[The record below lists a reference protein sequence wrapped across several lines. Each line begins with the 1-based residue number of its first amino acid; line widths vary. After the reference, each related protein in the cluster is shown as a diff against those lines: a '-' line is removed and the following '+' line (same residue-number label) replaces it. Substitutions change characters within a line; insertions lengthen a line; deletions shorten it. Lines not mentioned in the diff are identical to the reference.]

1 MSNKL
6 RDKIRTAIVG
16 AKKRYSSEIVDFND
30 VQIEVRQLSISDR
43 KDCMSKAID
52 TKTQV
57 ADILK
62 LQVHSVIASS
72 YVPGTDEKV
81 FEDTDYDVISDC
93 ISGGYADVLWEAIQR
108 LSNFTVNVAK
118 KTRTRA

>member
-6 RDKIRTAIVG
+6 RDKIRTATLG

-30 VQIEVRQLSISDR
+30 VQIEVRQLSIADR
-43 KDCMSKAID
+43 NDYMTKALD
-52 TKTQV
+52 ATGKN

-62 LQVHSVIASS
+62 LQINSVIVSS

-81 FEDTDYDVISDC
+81 FEDTDYEVISKS
-93 ISGGYADVLWEAIQR
+93 IAGGYADVLWEAIQR
-108 LSNFTVNVAK
+108 LNNFTADSAK
-118 KTRTRA
+118 KN

>member
-1 MSNKL
+1 MSNNKL
-6 RDKIRTAIVG
+6 RDKIRTATVG
-16 AKKRYSSEIVDFND
+16 AKKRYSSEIVDFNE

-43 KDCMSKAID
+43 KDYMSKAID

-108 LSNFTVNVAK
+108 LSNFTVNDAK
-118 KTRTRA
+118 KN